1 MLQTEERNLKLAKLA
16 DELNIENN
24 LIHFLFLIGIHE
36 SGEGFKQFTKEE
48 KVELIELGSTT
59 LLAKHDYFIPIE
71 TESTV
76 PFYVANP
83 EKQLPETF
91 EKEELLKNEI
101 VKYLENKL
109 NHHE

>member
-1 MLQTEERNLKLAKLA
+1 MLQIEERDLKLAKLA
-16 DELNIENN
+16 DELKIENN

-48 KVELIELGSTT
+48 KIELIELGSTT
-59 LLAKHDYFIPIE
+59 LLAKHDYYIAID